1 MNFLE
6 TERAKELL
14 TAVLS
19 EHLAHIKSDLTNTEI
34 EVMNQRS
41 RLFKSFCKIWYG
53 HLYKKVKDQM
63 ICSRCGIIKK
73 EKI

>member
-19 EHLAHIKSDLTNTEI
+19 EHLAYVKSDLTNTEI
-34 EVMNQRS
+34 EVMQQKGRI
-41 RLFKSFCKIWYG
+41 FKFYCWLRWNHIE
-53 HLYKKVKDQM
+53 KKG
-63 ICSRCGIIKK
+63 ICLRCG
-73 EKI
+73 KILTKPTKP